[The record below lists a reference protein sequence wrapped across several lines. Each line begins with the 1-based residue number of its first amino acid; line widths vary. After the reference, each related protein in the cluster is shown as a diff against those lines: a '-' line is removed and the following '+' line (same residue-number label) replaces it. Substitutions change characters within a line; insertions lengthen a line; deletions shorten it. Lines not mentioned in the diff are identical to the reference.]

1 MTSKDRVPLEN
12 YTYIRNPD
20 ELFCTEIPKETS
32 AIKIN
37 NVKLK
42 LQFVLE
48 DANNSFTNTRI
59 LQLNYI
65 WECVRI

>member
-20 ELFCTEIPKETS
+20 ELLCTEIPKETS

-42 LQFVLE
+42 L
-48 DANNSFTNTRI
+48 
-59 LQLNYI
+59 
-65 WECVRI
+65 